1 MATLATDDWP
11 CGRDDAIRAEVRL
24 TKLLAGG
31 PSGVSKPAQWSRVR
45 RGEH

>member
-1 MATLATDDWP
+1 MDDWP
-11 CGRDDAIRAEVRL
+11 CGRDDAIRADVTL

-31 PSGVSKPAQWSRVR
+31 PSGVSTTAEWLRVR